1 MTVQRSAPIVRTAAR
16 SPTVGTQIQVQSATL
31 FATGEYVPDHVLGNE
46 HFAAQTGKPVD
57 WFVRRTGILERR
69 RAGEQETSAS
79 MAIAAVHDLLR
90 HIGQWPAPVDLVI
103 SASYTPHDT
112 IGTTAHQV
120 QREFTLRDARV
131 FELSSACSSFL
142 NALEVATTF
151 IEAGRSACAL
161 IVATEHNSHFS
172 DADSNHLWGDG
183 AAAVLLAPGGGLR
196 VLATLTRGRAEL
208 GRGPEAVRLQ
218 PRAGGLQMPHGR
230 EVFHHAVAEME
241 HIAREVLGAA
251 GLAPTDVSL
260 LVPHQ
265 ANLRILQALGDRLGI
280 DPARVAVSIDRL
292 GNTGSASIPITL
304 HRNDQRVPARGK
316 VLLLSFGGGYS
327 VGAALLERI

>member
-1 MTVQRSAPIVRTAAR
+1 MQMNPVTI
-16 SPTVGTQIQVQSATL
+16 
-31 FATGEYVPDHVLGNE
+31 FATGEYVPHTVLDNE
-46 HFAAQTGKPVD
+46 YYAARTGKPAD

-69 RAGEQETSAS
+69 RAGEHETSAS
-79 MAIAAVHDLLR
+79 MAIAAVRNLLQ
-90 HIGQWPAPVDLVI
+90 HTGEWPAQVDLVI

-120 QREFTLRDARV
+120 QREFSLRDAKV

-151 IEAGRSACAL
+151 IEAGRSRCAL

-172 DADSNHLWGDG
+172 DVDTDHLWGDG
-183 AAAVLLAPGGGLR
+183 AAAVLLAPGGSLR
-196 VLATLTRGRAEL
+196 VISTLTRGRAEL
-208 GRGPEAVRLQ
+208 GRGPLAVSMR

-230 EVFHHAVAEME
+230 EVFHHAVVEME
-241 HIAREVLGAA
+241 QIGREILGAA
-251 GLAPTDVSL
+251 GLAPADLSL

-265 ANLRILQALGDRLGI
+265 ANLRILQALAEKLGI
-280 DPARVAVSIDRL
+280 DAARVAVSIDAL

-304 HRNDQRVPARGK
+304 HRNDARIPAGGK

>member
-1 MTVQRSAPIVRTAAR
+1 MKTPVHLAHIY
-16 SPTVGTQIQVQSATL
+16 
-31 FATGEYVPDHVLGNE
+31 ATGEYVPAQVLSNE

-69 RAGEQETSAS
+69 RAGEQESSAS
-79 MAIAAVHDLLR
+79 MAIAAVRNLLQD
-90 HIGQWPAPVDLVI
+90 IGQWPAPVDLVI

-120 QREFTLRDARV
+120 QRAFTLRNAKV

-142 NALEVATTF
+142 NALEVAATF
-151 IEAGRSACAL
+151 IEAERSRCAL

-183 AAAVLLAPGGGLR
+183 AAAVLLAPGGNLR
-196 VLATLTRGRAEL
+196 VLNTLTRGRAEL
-208 GRGPEAVRLQ
+208 GRGPEAVRMQ

-241 HIAREVLGAA
+241 QIGREILASA
-251 GLAPTDVSL
+251 GLTQADISL
-260 LVPHQ
+260 VVPHQ
-265 ANLRILQALGDRLGI
+265 ANLRILQALAERLGI
-280 DPARVAVSIDRL
+280 DASRVAVSIDRL

-304 HRNDQRVPARGK
+304 HRNEARVPPGGK
-316 VLLLSFGGGYS
+316 VLMLSFGGGYS
-327 VGAALLERI
+327 VGAALLQRL